1 MNIVKSLLAAFKL
14 FLDTKCPICL
24 RFRKISLVSVAL
36 VFYLAFGPRFAF
48 RLGLSLS
55 ELFAIMIIISC
66 AILLCVRLYFDKRA
80 Q

>member
-1 MNIVKSLLAAFKL
+1 M
-14 FLDTKCPICL
+14 
-24 RFRKISLVSVAL
+24 LVGAVL
-36 VFYLAFGPRFAF
+36 VLYLAFGPRFAF

-55 ELFAIMIIISC
+55 ELFAIMIVISC